1 MSMMRSL
8 QLHQAVLAVA
18 FAMTSVVSW
27 GKAIAAQR
35 DEIPELV
42 CQASER
48 VGILHDSL
56 ETSIGGSSVQ
66 IRIRGNFLYEIRG
79 GSEQALEPL
88 YRIDRRRWTS
98 GDRVLLLDD
107 KMESGTLLQI
117 KRSSTQIHR
126 MKCKAILPR
135 RL

>member
-1 MSMMRSL
+1 MA
-8 QLHQAVLAVA
+8 AVVI
-18 FAMTSVVSW
+18 W
-27 GKAIAAQR
+27 GKAIAMQR

-48 VGILHDSL
+48 TSVSHDSL
-56 ETSIGGSSVQ
+56 ETSTGLSSLQ

-79 GSEQALEPL
+79 GSEQLMEPI
-88 YRIDRRRWTS
+88 YRLDRRRWSS
-98 GDRVLLLDD
+98 GDRVLLLDSNV
-107 KMESGTLLQI
+107 ESGTLLEI
-117 KRSSTQIHR
+117 KPSSTQIHR